1 MASLIQR
8 SAQERRAFKKGT
20 VMPIRKRLFAAAAT
34 LVVCFAASTAASLPA
49 SAATPQC
56 GPHCIQV
63 FSAKFG
69 TPTSPKFVESVF
81 LGIPVAGVP
90 TILARPSS
98 SNPARDMIVPAAGTV
113 STFYAAGMV
122 SAEVNSHYGA
132 LSAVQIEYA
141 PHGLRTGLCAGV
153 ATTTP
158 YQNEGLTLQAC
169 QTPGRTVFIIDT
181 ADSPA
186 TAPTY
191 FPIVIG
197 NTTDFVHP
205 FAMTIHG
212 NPAHKLLP
220 QITIQHLRGNPT
232 HVPLNQLWGANVLN

>member
-1 MASLIQR
+1 MSIL
-8 SAQERRAFKKGT
+8 
-20 VMPIRKRLFAAAAT
+20 RKLFAAAAT
-34 LVVCFAASTAASLPA
+34 LVVFFAASTAASLPA

-69 TPTSPKFVESVF
+69 PEFVESVF
-81 LGIPVAGVP
+81 LGLPFAGVP
-90 TILARPSS
+90 TILARASS
-98 SNPARDMIVPAAGTV
+98 SNPAGDMIVPATGTV
-113 STFYAAGMV
+113 SEFYEAGMV

-132 LSAVQIEYA
+132 LNAVQIEYA
-141 PHGLRTGLCAGV
+141 PYGVPTGLCAGV

-158 YQNEGLTLQAC
+158 YQNQGLTLQPC

-205 FAMTIHG
+205 FAMTVHG
-212 NPAHKLLP
+212 DPAHKLLP
-220 QITIQHLRGNPT
+220 QITIQRLRGNPT
-232 HVPLNQLWGANVLN
+232 DVPLNQLWGANVLN

>member
-1 MASLIQR
+1 MS
-8 SAQERRAFKKGT
+8 
-20 VMPIRKRLFAAAAT
+20 IRGRLFAAAAT
-34 LVVCFAASTAASLPA
+34 LVVFFAASTAASLPA

-69 TPTSPKFVESVF
+69 PKFVESVF
-81 LGIPVAGVP
+81 LGLPVAGVP
-90 TILARPSS
+90 TILARASS
-98 SNPARDMIVPAAGTV
+98 SNPAGDMIVPAAGTV
-113 STFYAAGMV
+113 SQFYAAGMV
-122 SAEVNSHYGA
+122 SAEVNRHYGP
-132 LSAVQIEYA
+132 LNAVQIEYA
-141 PHGLRTGLCAGV
+141 PRGVRTGLCAGV
-153 ATTTP
+153 ATTRP
-158 YQNEGLTLQAC
+158 YQNQGLTLQPC

-220 QITIQHLRGNPT
+220 QITIQRLRGNPT

>member
-1 MASLIQR
+1 
-8 SAQERRAFKKGT
+8 
-20 VMPIRKRLFAAAAT
+20 MPIRRRLIAAAAT
-34 LVVCFAASTAASLPA
+34 LVVFSAASTATSLPA
-49 SAATPQC
+49 SAATARC

-63 FSAKFG
+63 FSAKLG
-69 TPTSPKFVESVF
+69 PEFVESVF
-81 LGIPVAGVP
+81 LGLPIAGVP
-90 TILARPSS
+90 TILARASS
-98 SNPARDMIVPAAGTV
+98 SKPAGDMIVPAAGTV
-113 STFYAAGMV
+113 SEFYAAGMV
-122 SAEVNSHYGA
+122 SAEVNSHYGP
-132 LSAVQIEYA
+132 LNAVQIEYA
-141 PHGLRTGLCAGV
+141 PLGVATGLCAGV

-158 YQNEGLTLQAC
+158 YQNQGLTLQPC

-212 NPAHKLLP
+212 DPAHKLLP
-220 QITIQHLRGNPT
+220 QITIRHLRGNPT
-232 HVPLNQLWGANVLN
+232 HVPLNQLWGADVLN

>member
-1 MASLIQR
+1 MAIHHKFFTAAATFAL
-8 SAQERRAFKKGT
+8 
-20 VMPIRKRLFAAAAT
+20 LFAASA
-34 LVVCFAASTAASLPA
+34 AASLPA
-49 SAATPQC
+49 GAATPQC

-69 TPTSPKFVESVF
+69 TPTSPTFVESVF
-81 LGIPVAGVP
+81 RGHPAAGVP
-90 TILARPSS
+90 AILARPSS
-98 SNPARDMIVPAAGTV
+98 SDPAGDMIVPAAGTV

-122 SAEVNSHYGA
+122 SAAVNSHYGTER
-132 LSAVQIEYA
+132 AVQIEYA
-141 PHGLRTGLCAGV
+141 PRGSPTGLCAAV
-153 ATTTP
+153 ATTA
-158 YQNEGLTLQAC
+158 YRNEGLTLQPC
-169 QTPGRTVFIIDT
+169 RTPGRTVFIIDT

-205 FAMTIHG
+205 FAMTIQG
-212 NPAHKLLP
+212 DPAHKLLP

-232 HVPLNQLWGANVLN
+232 NVPRNQLWGSTILN

>member
-1 MASLIQR
+1 MSVQ
-8 SAQERRAFKKGT
+8 KKL
-20 VMPIRKRLFAAAAT
+20 VAAAVT
-34 LVVCFAASTAASLPA
+34 LVVFLAASATASLPA

-69 TPTSPKFVESVF
+69 TPTSPGFVESVF
-81 LGIPVAGVP
+81 LGLPVAGVP

-98 SNPARDMIVPAAGTV
+98 SNPAGDMIVPAAGTV

-132 LSAVQIEYA
+132 ERAVQIEYA
-141 PHGLRTGLCAGV
+141 PHGVPTGLCAGV
-153 ATTTP
+153 ATIAQ
-158 YQNEGLTLQAC
+158 QNEGLTLQPC
-169 QTPGRTVFIIDT
+169 HTPGSTVFIIDT

-197 NTTDFVHP
+197 NTTDFIHP

-212 NPAHKLLP
+212 NPGHKLLP

-232 HVPLNQLWGANVLN
+232 EVPLNQLWGANVLN

>member
-1 MASLIQR
+1 
-8 SAQERRAFKKGT
+8 
-20 VMPIRKRLFAAAAT
+20 
-34 LVVCFAASTAASLPA
+34 
-49 SAATPQC
+49 
-56 GPHCIQV
+56 
-63 FSAKFG
+63 
-69 TPTSPKFVESVF
+69 
-81 LGIPVAGVP
+81 
-90 TILARPSS
+90 
-98 SNPARDMIVPAAGTV
+98 
-113 STFYAAGMV
+113 
-122 SAEVNSHYGA
+122 VNSHYGP
-132 LSAVQIEYA
+132 LNAVQIEYA
-141 PHGLRTGLCAGV
+141 PLGVATGLCAGV

-158 YQNEGLTLQAC
+158 YQNQGLTLQPC

-212 NPAHKLLP
+212 DPAHKLLP
-220 QITIQHLRGNPT
+220 QITIRHLRGNPT

>member
-1 MASLIQR
+1 M
-8 SAQERRAFKKGT
+8 KGT
-20 VMPIRKRLFAAAAT
+20 VMSIQRRLLAVAAT
-34 LVVCFAASTAASLPA
+34 LVAFFTASTVASPPA

-69 TPTSPKFVESVF
+69 PKFVESVF
-81 LGIPVAGVP
+81 LGLPVAGVP
-90 TILARPSS
+90 TILARASS
-98 SNPARDMIVPAAGTV
+98 SNPAGDMIVPAAGTV
-113 STFYAAGMV
+113 SEFYARGMV
-122 SAEVNSHYGA
+122 SAEVNGHYGA
-132 LSAVQIEYA
+132 LNAVQIEYA
-141 PHGLRTGLCAGV
+141 PHGVPTGLCAGV
-153 ATTTP
+153 ATRTP
-158 YQNEGLTLQAC
+158 YQNQGLTLQPC
-169 QTPGRTVFIIDT
+169 QTPSRTVFIIDT
-181 ADSPA
+181 TDSPA

-212 NPAHKLLP
+212 NPAHKPLP

>member
-1 MASLIQR
+1 MS
-8 SAQERRAFKKGT
+8 
-20 VMPIRKRLFAAAAT
+20 IRKRLFAAAAT
-34 LVVCFAASTAASLPA
+34 LVVFFAASTAASLPA

-69 TPTSPKFVESVF
+69 PEFVESVF
-81 LGIPVAGVP
+81 LGLPVAGVP
-90 TILARPSS
+90 TILARASS
-98 SNPARDMIVPAAGTV
+98 SNPAGDMIVPAAGTV
-113 STFYAAGMV
+113 SEFYAAGMV
-122 SAEVNSHYGA
+122 STEVNRHYGA
-132 LSAVQIEYA
+132 LNAVQIEYA
-141 PHGLRTGLCAGV
+141 PHGVPTGLCAGV

-158 YQNEGLTLQAC
+158 YQNQGLTLQPC
-169 QTPGRTVFIIDT
+169 QTPGSTVFIIDT

-197 NTTDFVHP
+197 NTTDFIHP

-212 NPAHKLLP
+212 NPAHKRFP
-220 QITIQHLRGNPT
+220 QIKVQRLRGNPD
-232 HVPLNQLWGANVLN
+232 HVRVNQLWGANVSP

>member
-1 MASLIQR
+1 
-8 SAQERRAFKKGT
+8 
-20 VMPIRKRLFAAAAT
+20 
-34 LVVCFAASTAASLPA
+34 
-49 SAATPQC
+49 
-56 GPHCIQV
+56 V

-69 TPTSPKFVESVF
+69 LEFVESVF
-81 LGIPVAGVP
+81 LGLPIAGVP

-98 SNPARDMIVPAAGTV
+98 SNPAGDMIVPAAGTV
-113 STFYAAGMV
+113 SDFYAAGMV
-122 SAEVNSHYGA
+122 SAEVNSHYGG
-132 LSAVQIEYA
+132 LHAVQIEYA
-141 PHGLRTGLCAGV
+141 PHGVRTHLCAGV

-158 YQNEGLTLQAC
+158 HQNQGLTLQPC
-169 QTPGRTVFIIDT
+169 ETPGSTVFIIDT

-212 NPAHKLLP
+212 NPAHELLP
-220 QITIQHLRGNPT
+220 QITIQRLRGNPT
-232 HVPLNQLWGANVLN
+232 HVPLNQLWGANVLNQAAEGAAGPG

>member
-1 MASLIQR
+1 MS
-8 SAQERRAFKKGT
+8 
-20 VMPIRKRLFAAAAT
+20 IRNKLFTAAAT
-34 LVVCFAASTAASLPA
+34 LVLFFAASAAASLPA
-49 SAATPQC
+49 GAATPQC

-69 TPTSPKFVESVF
+69 TPTSPQFVESAF
-81 LGIPVAGVP
+81 RGLPVAGVP
-90 TILARPSS
+90 TILARASR
-98 SNPARDMIVPAAGTV
+98 SNPAGDMVVHAAGTV

-122 SAEVNSHYGA
+122 SAAVNSHYRTER
-132 LSAVQIEYA
+132 AVQIEYA
-141 PHGLRTGLCAGV
+141 PHGVPTGLCAAV
-153 ATTTP
+153 ATTA
-158 YQNEGLTLQAC
+158 YENEGLTLQPC

-197 NTTDFVHP
+197 NTTNFVHP

-212 NPAHKLLP
+212 NPAHELLP

-232 HVPLNQLWGANVLN
+232 NVPLDQLWGSNVLN